1 MEVAAFW
8 IAPRSCVTLTREA
21 ISSFC
26 GCHGKQCDTENKVP
40 HSAGVLHETITCFGK
55 SHDDGQKLSK
65 PTVFGAPSSPLSFD
79 SERYYP
85 GWTNR
90 YTSRAT
96 HKEVNTSLLKI
107 DATPKRR
114 FNNQ

>member
-1 MEVAAFW
+1 MPEPDLVQMEVAAFW

-26 GCHGKQCDTENKVP
+26 GCHGKQCDTENKIP
-40 HSAGVLHETITCFGK
+40 HSAGSLHGTGSMLLEK

-79 SERYYP
+79 SESTIRV
-85 GWTNR
+85 GRIAHISSN
-90 YTSRAT
+90 S
-96 HKEVNTSLLKI
+96 
-107 DATPKRR
+107 
-114 FNNQ
+114 